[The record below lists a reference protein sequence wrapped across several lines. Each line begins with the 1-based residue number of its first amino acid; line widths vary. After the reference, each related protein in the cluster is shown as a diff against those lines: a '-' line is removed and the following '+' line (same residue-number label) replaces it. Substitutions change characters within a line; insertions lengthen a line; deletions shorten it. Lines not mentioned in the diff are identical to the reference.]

1 MNDKTRAAMQQALE
15 ALDVLLTE
23 PMAKIA
29 ADKAEALLLRAAPA
43 LREAL
48 SEQDVVLGL
57 EPEVLAKLES
67 DLANQA
73 TISSGLCGG
82 CAKKAADGWA
92 LYCVECWEKA
102 EQEPVAKPM
111 DKAERENW
119 YKEVIA
125 TTEDVIAEK
134 ERIAEHRA
142 LITRNN
148 AIIAASQQPVKEL
161 ELTDDEI
168 SRLWYDSSYGDSG
181 IDFARAVIAAYREKN
196 K

>member
-1 MNDKTRAAMQQALE
+1 MNKLKQA
-15 ALDVLLTE
+15 
-23 PMAKIA
+23 
-29 ADKAEALLLRAAPA
+29 
-43 LREAL
+43 
-48 SEQDVVLGL
+48 EQ
-57 EPEVLAKLES
+57 
-67 DLANQA
+67 
-73 TISSGLCGG
+73 T
-82 CAKKAADGWA
+82 
-92 LYCVECWEKA
+92 
-102 EQEPVAKPM
+102 EQEPVVKPM

-168 SRLWYDSSYGDSG
+168 YKLADDVDWAAGAYLG
-181 IDFARAVIAAYREKN
+181 FARAVIAADREKN